1 LKIDDLIEAFRSS
14 RYRITD
20 HAVEEAYSDDLNF
33 NHILES
39 IYNGEVIEDYPDD
52 RPFPSC
58 LVLGYYENNKPVH
71 CVIGFNNENMWA
83 VIITVYRPDPER
95 WIDNKVRRRQ

>member
-1 LKIDDLIEAFRSS
+1 MKFDDLIKAFRNA

-33 NHILES
+33 DNILES
-39 IYNGEVIEDYPDD
+39 ICNGEVIEDYPDD

-95 WIDNKVRRRQ
+95 WIDNKIRRR